1 MPARSASKPGDPGR
15 LCDAMLNGSSL
26 APPVLASH
34 APLPGS
40 SRAPPAMPA
49 YTLVTFGCQMNQHDS
64 DRIGEVL
71 RGVGY
76 HEVAEPALAD
86 LVVLNTCSI
95 REKAEQKLRSEV
107 GRIGLLKR
115 LKPSLVI
122 GVAGCMAQQEGE
134 RLAKRMP
141 QIDFML
147 GPDNIAQLPSILADV
162 ELGAPPRVHTV
173 FDLDAPRF
181 LSAQAEPGRTGATA
195 FVTVMKGCDERCT
208 YCVVPYTRGPERYRS
223 APEIVTEIH
232 RLVAAGV
239 REVTLLGQTVNS
251 YRDPVGSLEPAPGA
265 GASHFKHTLRST
277 ALADESEF
285 PALLRLICAE
295 VPGLARL
302 RYTSP
307 HPRHLTWSLILAHRD
322 LPALARHLHM
332 PVQSGSDRV
341 LKRMLRRYSVE
352 EYVERVEALR
362 AEVPGL
368 TVSTD
373 VIVGFPGETREDF
386 EATLALAERVRFT
399 GFFGFTY
406 SERPNTPALKLVDD
420 VPEPEK
426 SARLARIFELTD
438 RHRREHLESLRG
450 TTELV
455 LGERRGKTGDF
466 MGRSERNE
474 IVHFECAG
482 DATGQ
487 LVPVR
492 ITEAYNNSLRGV
504 VEPGFVLPLAAEKLP
519 QTASTRRLLPV
530 IAGA

>member
-1 MPARSASKPGDPGR
+1 
-15 LCDAMLNGSSL
+15 
-26 APPVLASH
+26 
-34 APLPGS
+34 
-40 SRAPPAMPA
+40 MPA

-71 RGVGY
+71 RGIGY
-76 HEVAEPALAD
+76 TEVAEPAHAD

-107 GRIGLLKR
+107 GRIGMLKR
-115 LKPSLVI
+115 AKPGLVI

-147 GPDNIAQLPSILADV
+147 GPDNIAELPSILADV

-173 FDLDAPRF
+173 FDLNAPRF

-195 FVTVMKGCDERCT
+195 FVTIMKGCDERCT

-223 APEIVTEIH
+223 AREILAEV
-232 RLVAAGV
+232 RLLVDAGV
-239 REVTLLGQTVNS
+239 REITLLGQTVNS
-251 YRDPVGSLEPAPGA
+251 YRDPEGSLPVAPGA
-265 GASHFKHTLRST
+265 GESHFKHTLRAV
-277 ALADESEF
+277 ALEDESEF
-285 PALLRLICAE
+285 PALLRRICAE
-295 VPGLARL
+295 VPELARL

-322 LPALARHLHM
+322 LPALARHVHM
-332 PVQSGSDRV
+332 PVQSGSDRM
-341 LKRMLRRYSVE
+341 LKRMLRRYTVE
-352 EYVERVEALR
+352 EYVERVDALR
-362 AEVPGL
+362 TAVPGV
-368 TVSTD
+368 TFSTD

-386 EATLALAERVRFT
+386 EATLALAERVKFT

-406 SERPNTPALKLVDD
+406 SERPNTPALKLEDD
-420 VPEPEK
+420 VPEAEK
-426 SARLARIFELTD
+426 SARLEQIFELTD
-438 RHRREHLESLRG
+438 RHRREHLQSLIG

-455 LGERRGKTGDF
+455 LVERRGKTGDL

-474 IVHFECAG
+474 IVHFTCEA
-482 DATGQ
+482 DAVGQ

-492 ITEAYNNSLRGV
+492 IREAYNNSLRGDL
-504 VEPGFVLPLAAEKLP
+504 EPGFVLVSNPE
-519 QTASTRRLLPV
+519 RRAPSPSAPVRRALPV
-530 IAGA
+530 VAGP

>member
-1 MPARSASKPGDPGR
+1 
-15 LCDAMLNGSSL
+15 
-26 APPVLASH
+26 
-34 APLPGS
+34 
-40 SRAPPAMPA
+40 MPA

-71 RGVGY
+71 RGIGY
-76 HEVAEPALAD
+76 TEVAEPALAD

-107 GRIGLLKR
+107 GRIGMLKR
-115 LKPSLVI
+115 LKPGLII

-147 GPDNIAQLPSILADV
+147 GPDNIAELPNILAEV
-162 ELGAPPRVHTV
+162 ELGAPPRIRTV
-173 FDLDAPRF
+173 FDLDAPQF
-181 LSAQAEPGRTGATA
+181 LNARAEPGRTGATA
-195 FVTVMKGCDERCT
+195 FVTIMKGCDERCT

-223 APEIVTEIH
+223 AREILAEI
-232 RLVAAGV
+232 RLLVDSGV

-251 YRDPVGSLEPAPGA
+251 YRDPEGSLPVAPGA
-265 GASHFKHTLRST
+265 GETHFKHTLRAV
-277 ALADESEF
+277 ALEDESEF
-285 PALLRLICAE
+285 PALLRAICAQ
-295 VPGLARL
+295 VPGLLRL

-322 LPALARHLHM
+322 LPALARHVHM

-341 LKRMLRRYSVE
+341 LKRMLRRYTVE
-352 EYVERVEALR
+352 EYVERVDALR

-368 TVSTD
+368 TFSTD

-386 EATLALAERVRFT
+386 AATLALAERVRFT

-406 SERPNTPALKLVDD
+406 SERPNTPALKLEDD
-420 VPEPEK
+420 VPDEEK
-426 SARLARIFELTD
+426 SLRLEQIFELTD

-455 LGERRGKTGDF
+455 LAERAGKNGDF

-474 IVHFECAG
+474 IVHFACAG
-482 DATGQ
+482 DAVGQ

-492 ITEAYNNSLRGV
+492 ISEAYNNSLRG
-504 VEPGFVLPLAAEKLP
+504 EMEAGFVLAPRQVSHVVAAASMPARRALP
-519 QTASTRRLLPV
+519 IVSGP
-530 IAGA
+530 

>member
-1 MPARSASKPGDPGR
+1 
-15 LCDAMLNGSSL
+15 
-26 APPVLASH
+26 
-34 APLPGS
+34 
-40 SRAPPAMPA
+40 MPA

-71 RGVGY
+71 RGIGY
-76 HEVAEPALAD
+76 TEVREPAEAD

-115 LKPSLVI
+115 LKPGLVI

-134 RLAKRMP
+134 RLARRMP

-147 GPDNIAQLPSILADV
+147 GPDNIAELPSILAEI
-162 ELGAPPRVHTV
+162 ELGAPPPIRTV

-181 LSAQAEPGRTGATA
+181 LNARAEVGRVGPSA
-195 FVTVMKGCDERCT
+195 FVTIMKGCDERCT
-208 YCVVPYTRGPERYRS
+208 NGVVPYTRGPERYRP
-223 APEIVTEIH
+223 AREILAEV
-232 RLVAAGV
+232 RLLVEAGV

-251 YRDPVGSLEPAPGA
+251 YRDPEATLPSAPGA
-265 GASHFKHTLRST
+265 GETHFQHTQRAL

-285 PALLRLICAE
+285 PALLRAICEE
-295 VPGLARL
+295 VPELTRL

-322 LPALARHLHM
+322 LKTLAKHVHL

-352 EYVERVEALR
+352 EYVERLEALR
-362 AEVPGL
+362 AEVPGI
-368 TVSTD
+368 TFSTD

-386 EATLALAERVRFT
+386 AATLALAERVRFS

-406 SERPNTPALKLVDD
+406 SERPNTPALKLADD
-420 VPEPEK
+420 VPDAEK
-426 SARLARIFELTD
+426 SARLEQIFDLTD

-450 TTELV
+450 TVEIVLV
-455 LGERRGKTGDF
+455 ERAGKNGDF
-466 MGRSERNE
+466 IGRSERNE
-474 IVHFECAG
+474 IVHFACAA

-492 ITEAYNNSLRGV
+492 IREAYNNSLRGEI
-504 VEPGFVLPLAAEKLP
+504 EPGFVFSPRRPRADLANAPARRALPMAREA
-519 QTASTRRLLPV
+519 
-530 IAGA
+530 